1 MGFFRRIAALTH
13 RSDLDR
19 NIESELRE
27 HMRMLIDAMVAKGM
41 SREEATRYA
50 RLRFGNP
57 TVVKERVD
65 AEDTA
70 RFLDNMLRDIRYAI
84 RGFVRNPGFAIV
96 AIITLALGIGANTAI
111 FSVVNA
117 VLRHPAGIDHPER
130 VVIENTRYRK
140 LGMDFP
146 GVSVPDYADAAS
158 LNKLA
163 EAAAISRNGSFNTQ
177 VAGRVEHVN
186 AGQVSSQWFQVFG
199 ARPVLGRTF
208 TSGEDEPNSGP
219 VSVLNYSFWQRDF
232 GGSRDVL
239 GRTLLLDQK
248 PYKIIGV
255 MRSDFDWP
263 RGDQVWIP
271 IALAPKEFDLRNRFN
286 EGSKAVLRLRPGVSI
301 AQLNAALDQKSRAE
315 IRREGSQA
323 FGERAQWSMYGSQ
336 LIEFAAGPLRKPL
349 FVLFGVVIF
358 VLLIASANVA
368 GLFLARASSRT
379 REFSIRTALG
389 ATAGAIVRQTLTE
402 TLLLAGA
409 ASIIGIAAG
418 PLFGKLLLWLIPHS
432 LAEGYEVHLDPAV
445 LAFTAA
451 AGLLTAL
458 IAGLGPA
465 FRLLHR
471 HNTFRLHEGGRSTT
485 ASIEKQRLRSAFV
498 IGEVALAFVLL
509 AGAGLFLASLRQ
521 LQRVDPGFNPHGITA
536 ATVFYSG
543 PEFLKSQERQATFMG
558 SVLGNLAAQPGV
570 TAVAAIDP
578 LPFDPTQGGSSSF
591 GIVGR
596 PLGPNDPGAHSNIAF
611 ATPDYLKVM
620 QISLLAGRW
629 ISPEDRA
636 DTEPVVVID
645 SRLAKRYWPN
655 QSPIGQHL
663 NGNSKKPE
671 LIVGVVATIRNSSL
685 ENDTSDGFRYYAY
698 SQSTDRGANFLVRTS
713 GDPGMLT
720 QAMQRAI
727 SSADGAQTA
736 SQIQTLDSL
745 ISGSLAGRRL
755 IVDML
760 TAFASLALILAIV
773 GIYGLISYIGTQ
785 RTNEVGIRM
794 ALGARRF
801 DVIWLIMTDALTWV
815 GAGIGIGAVLAYV
828 AERLLRQSFAD
839 FGPGVASSLIIASLA
854 LGLVGVIA
862 ALLPA
867 KRASTINPVEA
878 LRTE

>member
-1 MGFFRRIAALTH
+1 MSFARRIWALVN
-13 RSDLDR
+13 RAKLDR
-19 NIESELRE
+19 EIEAELRE
-27 HMRMLIDAMVAKGM
+27 HLQMRVEANVARGM
-41 SREEATRYA
+41 TPEQAARDA

-57 TVVKERVD
+57 TAVKERVD

-70 RFLDNMLRDIRYAI
+70 PFLDNLFRDIRYAI
-84 RGFVRNPGFAIV
+84 RGFGRNPGFTIV
-96 AIITLALGIGANTAI
+96 AILTLALGIGANTAI

-130 VVIENTRYRK
+130 VVIQNTRYRK
-140 LGMDFP
+140 LAMDFP

-158 LNKLA
+158 LHNLV
-163 EAAAISRNGSFNTQ
+163 EAAAISRNGGFNTELD
-177 VAGRVEHVN
+177 GRVEHVN
-186 AGQVSSQWFQVFG
+186 AGTVSFQWFQVFG
-199 ARPVLGRTF
+199 ARPILGRTF
-208 TSGEDEPNSGP
+208 TAQEDQPNSGP
-219 VSVLNYSFWQRDF
+219 VAVLNYSFWQRDF
-232 GGSRDVL
+232 GGRRDVL
-239 GRTLLLDQK
+239 GKTLLLDQK

-263 RGDQVWIP
+263 RADQVWIP
-271 IALAPKEFDLRNRFN
+271 IALAPKEFNLDNRFN
-286 EGSKAVLRLRPGVSI
+286 EGSKAVLRLHPGVSI
-301 AQLNAALDQKSRAE
+301 AQLNAALDQKSRVE
-315 IRREGSQA
+315 VRREGGNA
-323 FGERAQWSMYGSQ
+323 FGESAQWSMYGSQ

-418 PLFGKLLLWLIPHS
+418 PVFGKLLLWFIPHS
-432 LAEGYEVHLDPAV
+432 LAEGYAVHLDPAV

-471 HNTFRLHEGGRSTT
+471 HNTFRLHEASRSAT
-485 ASIEKQRLRSAFV
+485 ASVEKQRLRSAFV

-509 AGAGLFLASLRQ
+509 AGAGFFLASLRQ
-521 LQRVDPGFNPHGITA
+521 LQRVDPGFNPHGVEA

-543 PEFLKSQERQATFMG
+543 QDFLKNEQRQATFMD
-558 SVLGNLAAQPGV
+558 SVLGNLAARPGV

-596 PLGPNDPGAHSNIAF
+596 PVGPNDPGPHSNIAI

-620 QISLLAGRW
+620 QIPLLAGRW
-629 ISPEDRA
+629 ISPDDRA
-636 DTEPVVVID
+636 NTEPVVVID
-645 SRLAKRYWPN
+645 SRLAKRYWPGQN
-655 QSPIGQHL
+655 PIGQHL
-663 NGNSKKPE
+663 NGNADKPE

-685 ENDTSDGFRYYAY
+685 EDDTSDGFRYYAFA
-698 SQSTDRGANFLVRTS
+698 QNTDNNANFLVRTN
-713 GDPGMLT
+713 GDPNALAP
-720 QAMQRAI
+720 AMQRAV
-727 SSADGAQTA
+727 SSSDSAQTA
-736 SQIQTLDSL
+736 SQILTLDSL
-745 ISGSLAGRRL
+745 VSASLAGRRL

-760 TAFASLALILAIV
+760 TAFAGLALVLAIV

-794 ALGARRF
+794 ALGAQRF
-801 DVIWLIMTDALTWV
+801 HVIWLIMTDALLWV
-815 GAGIGIGAVLAYV
+815 VAGIGIGAALAYV
-828 AERLLRQSFAD
+828 ADRLLRQSFAD
-839 FGPGVASSLIIASLA
+839 FGPGTASSLAIASLA
-854 LGLVGVIA
+854 LLLVGVIA

-867 KRASTINPVEA
+867 GRASTINPVEA